1 MPNNIN
7 QASERVKYTRQ
18 FIMSELYYQM
28 PQFLLSGEFFG
39 DKISNNARVLYTLL
53 LNRHRISVKNSWFD
67 KNGDA
72 YVYFK
77 RSEMERQLGLSG
89 KTVSKV
95 MQELKDL
102 FLVEETQQGLNKPNK
117 IYLLSPVFDEN
128 NPAPDTASDNEYEG
142 DSVSDR

>member
-1 MPNNIN
+1 
-7 QASERVKYTRQ
+7 
-18 FIMSELYYQM
+18 MSELYYQM
-28 PQFLLSGEFFG
+28 PQFLLAGEFFG

-53 LNRHRISVKNSWFD
+53 MNRHRISVKNGWFD

-72 YVYFK
+72 FVYFK

-102 FLVEETQQGLNKPNK
+102 FLVEEIQQGLNKPNK
-117 IYLLSPVFDEN
+117 IYLLSPIFDDN
-128 NPAPDTASDNEYEG
+128 DPASDSASEDGYED
-142 DSVSDR
+142 DSVS